1 MKNIEKR
8 YQCSFHGFKEKSNRK
23 NNLAIQYDPH
33 LRSNAAAS
41 NLGYGHSR
49 SVGRLCYFY
58 KYHYYSFLIN
68 ILLCVAK
75 AGCIDHIQTI
85 SQPGL
90 YFFAYQ
96 GFNSQYIQHTII
108 EYGFLIDFFVFA

>member
-8 YQCSFHGFKEKSNRK
+8 YLCSFHGFKEKSNRK
-23 NNLAIQYDPH
+23 NILAIQYDPH
-33 LRSNAAAS
+33 LRPDAAAC
-41 NLGYGHSR
+41 NPGYGHNRSGSR
-49 SVGRLCYFY
+49 VCYFC

-75 AGCIDHIQTI
+75 AGCINHIQTI

-96 GFNSQYIQHTII
+96 DFNSQNIQHTII
-108 EYGFLIDFFVFA
+108 EYGFLIDFLVFA